1 MTVPLDNEPSGNE
14 PPGLAEAEAV
24 AATLVELG
32 YSARVYPRV
41 SNWGYQVVV
50 TGKHGGGPRFR
61 YVITDA
67 AQLPKAIDDLARGQ
81 TGGDKALW
89 EGV

>member
-1 MTVPLDNEPSGNE
+1 MTTDNELMGYE
-14 PPGLAEAEAV
+14 DAV
-24 AATLVELG
+24 SIAATLVGVG
-32 YSARVYPRV
+32 YQARVYTRV

-50 TGKHGGGPRFR
+50 SGKHGNGPRFR

-67 AQLPKAIDDLARGQ
+67 AQLPKALDDLARGE
-81 TGGDKALW
+81 TGGDKTLR

>member
-1 MTVPLDNEPSGNE
+1 MTLDNE
-14 PPGLAEAEAV
+14 PPGLAEAEAI
-24 AATLVELG
+24 AATLVALG

-41 SNWGYQVVV
+41 STYGCEVVV
-50 TGKHGGGPRFR
+50 TGRHGTGPRFR
-61 YVITDA
+61 YAITDA
-67 AQLPKAIDDLARGQ
+67 AQLPKALDDLARGE

>member
-1 MTVPLDNEPSGNE
+1 MTLDNEPSDGG
-14 PPGLAEAEAV
+14 PPGLAEAEAM
-24 AATLVELG
+24 AAILVELG
-32 YSARVYPRV
+32 YNARVYTRV

-50 TGKHGGGPRFR
+50 TGKHGNGPRFR
-61 YVITDA
+61 YVITDP
-67 AQLPKAIDDLARGQ
+67 AQLSKALDDLARGE

>member
-1 MTVPLDNEPSGNE
+1 MTLDNEPSDGG
-14 PPGLAEAEAV
+14 PPGLAEAEAM
-24 AATLVELG
+24 AAILVELG

-41 SNWGYQVVV
+41 SNWGCQVVV
-50 TGKHGGGPRFR
+50 TGTHGGGPRFR

-67 AQLPKAIDDLARGQ
+67 AQLPKALDDLARGE
-81 TGGDKALW
+81 TGGSDALR

>member
-1 MTVPLDNEPSGNE
+1 MTLDNEPMSWQ
-14 PPGLAEAEAV
+14 EAEAV

-32 YSARVYPRV
+32 YAARAYNAPRTY
-41 SNWGYQVVV
+41 GCQVVV
-50 TGKHGGGPRFR
+50 SGKHGSGPRFR

-67 AQLPKAIDDLARGQ
+67 AQLPKALDDLARGE

>member
-1 MTVPLDNEPSGNE
+1 MTAPLDNEPMGWQ
-14 PPGLAEAEAV
+14 EAEAI
-24 AATLVELG
+24 AAILVELD

-41 SNWGYQVVV
+41 SNWGCQVVV
-50 TGKHGGGPRFR
+50 TGTHGGGPRFR

-67 AQLPKAIDDLARGQ
+67 AQLPKALDDLARGE
-81 TGGDKALW
+81 TGGSDAPW